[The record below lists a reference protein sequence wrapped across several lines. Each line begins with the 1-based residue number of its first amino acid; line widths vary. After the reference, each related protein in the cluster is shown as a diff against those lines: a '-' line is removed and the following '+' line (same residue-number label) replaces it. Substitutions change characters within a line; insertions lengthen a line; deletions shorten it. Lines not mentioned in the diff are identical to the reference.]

1 MKLFF
6 RIFLVVAFALASINS
21 ASAQTKEFLE
31 KFDMIKYQ
39 SSIPRSVYE
48 GVEIIQYPADM
59 LRAMGVNDISGNS
72 RNVLNNLKVIY
83 QIKIPLDNRN
93 NGNNIYRGFTL
104 LVSGSRKPKLYEQI
118 MCNTGRTQ
126 EVTICKAIRKK
137 NNQPDEFMILMRNK
151 EKAII
156 CDIVGY
162 IRLDDVL
169 TMLSPELKGQT
180 TIDSLSISNK

>member
-1 MKLFF
+1 MKRFF
-6 RIFLVVAFALASINS
+6 RIFLVAAFAFVGITS
-21 ASAQTKEFLE
+21 ATAQTKEFLE

-48 GVEIIQYPADM
+48 GVEIVQYPADM
-59 LRAMGVNDISGNS
+59 LRAMGVKDISGNN
-72 RNVLNNLKVIY
+72 RNILNNLKVIY
-83 QIKIPLDNRN
+83 QVKIPMDNGN

-169 TMLSPELKGQT
+169 KMLSPELKGQT

>member
-6 RIFLVVAFALASINS
+6 RIFLVAAFTLTGATS

-126 EVTICKAIRKK
+126 EISIYKAIRKK
-137 NNQPDEFMILMRNK
+137 NNQPDEFMILMRNN

-169 TMLSPELKGQT
+169 KMLSPDLKNYVKEDT
-180 TIDSLSISNK
+180 LSISNK